1 MTWELP
7 RIITSF
13 IDRKIDW
20 IEQPL
25 RKSLI
30 MFGAHFFGLGIA
42 SFIYTYSAFIL
53 TDSRPL
59 SYSYNGYMFLYFM
72 PMDHTLI
79 GLFFGLFRN
88 SRNFLLAWKE
98 SINKVEV
105 LEREQAEY
113 QLQALKNQVNPHF
126 LFNNLNTLISL
137 IHQQPNT
144 AEKFGNQLALVYR
157 YLLEEKDRNII
168 PIEKELG
175 FLESY
180 IYLLKIRFGENLRIN
195 LPLAQ
200 LKEFFIAPFT
210 LQLLLENAIK
220 HNVVSQ
226 ECPLQIDIEL
236 AGNRII
242 VSNQLHLRNSQ
253 QLNSTGWGH
262 QNLKARY
269 EMVTEDPVVIT
280 ETKERFEVSIPVFPV
295 KQFRR
300 AATA

>member
-1 MTWELP
+1 MTWELS

-13 IDRKIDW
+13 VDRKIDW

-30 MFGAHFFGLGIA
+30 MLGVHLLTLGIA
-42 SFIYTYSAFIL
+42 SFLFTYSAFIL
-53 TDSRPL
+53 LNDRPL
-59 SYSYNGYMFLYFM
+59 SYSYNGYLFLYFM
-72 PMDHTLI
+72 PVDHTLV

-88 SRNFLLAWKE
+88 SRNFLLAWKA
-98 SINKVEV
+98 SISKVEI
-105 LEREQAEY
+105 LEKEQAEY

-168 PIEKELG
+168 PIEKELN

-180 IYLLKIRFGENLRIN
+180 IYLLKIRFAENLRIN
-195 LPLAQ
+195 LSSEE
-200 LKEFFIAPFT
+200 LKNFSIAPFT

-220 HNVVSQ
+220 HNVVSS
-226 ECPLQIDIEL
+226 ENPLTIEIIKKADYL
-236 AGNRII
+236 LVKNNVLPKSHIGYSSGIGLQNIINRYSLLSGQSVLIEE
-242 VSNQLHLRNSQ
+242 SLD
-253 QLNSTGWGH
+253 TF
-262 QNLKARY
+262 
-269 EMVTEDPVVIT
+269 T
-280 ETKERFEVSIPVFPV
+280 V
-295 KQFRR
+295 KLPLLPSL
-300 AATA
+300 